1 MNDDIRDANRRRGGS
16 AGRPPK
22 PSRGI
27 ARQPERF
34 GKAPGIDR
42 DPRPHFERNR
52 AARIDFIDEN
62 AGGPVLAC

>member
-1 MNDDIRDANRRRGGS
+1 MTISATPTVEGAARQ
-16 AGRPPK
+16 AGRQ
-22 PSRGI
+22 SRAGVI
-27 ARQPERF
+27 ARQPKGI